1 MKLENNNTL
10 KAPKVEYETYEK
22 ELLFQAF
29 KCPEKD
35 TQVDMIHLLLD
46 LIPDNIDFNQP
57 KYLKDTLSDGSEA
70 YAFVDVS
77 WDILRF
83 LETQCKKSVN
93 KDSDFRVDQLERLDD
108 LFVRLFERGYIPSK
122 STVGVL
128 FRYFGTYGLVK
139 SFEIVIT
146 EPEIL
151 NDSKYSHYINHS
163 LDYAIQNG
171 QHEFVKKITQ
181 RQGEFEEVISQGEFD
196 EIIDWKRMA
205 NEAAKGNSLGTFKI
219 VLQKVDI
226 TDFETGKK
234 LLETACSETSKRDPY
249 IIEYM
254 YQLFDIIG
262 LVLKWAIENE
272 EYDIAHFYL
281 KNDLNNSKTF
291 KYGLEINSVGLI
303 RLMLQEWLAPNEVSE
318 IIVQNESLLTREMI
332 TLFEVSPADIDIV
345 ETILRWSVKNG
356 DIELAKKMIKN
367 KSSMLVKELA
377 HKEDSLNIMVI
388 EYVKKNG
395 CFPDNVKLER
405 RN

>member
-10 KAPKVEYETYEK
+10 KASKPKVEYETYEK

-46 LIPDNIDFNQP
+46 LIPDTIDFHFS
-57 KYLKDTLSDGSEA
+57 KFGKHKFSEA
-70 YAFVDVS
+70 FCISTDVS

-93 KDSDFRVDQLERLDD
+93 KDSDFRVDHLERLDD
-108 LFVRLFERGYIPSK
+108 LLVRLFERGYIASK

-139 SFEIVIT
+139 SFEIAIT
-146 EPEIL
+146 VPEIL
-151 NDSKYSHYINHS
+151 NDPKYPHYINHS
-163 LDYAIQNG
+163 MDYAIQNG
-171 QHEFVKKITQ
+171 QCEFVKKMTHHQI
-181 RQGEFEEVISQGEFD
+181 FN
-196 EIIDWKRMA
+196 EIIDWKRVA
-205 NEAAKGNSLGTFKI
+205 NEAAKGNSLETFKI
-219 VLQKVDI
+219 VLQKLDI

-234 LLETACSETSKRDPY
+234 MLETACSDSSKRDPY

-262 LVLKWAIENE
+262 VVLKWGIEND
-272 EYDIAHFYL
+272 EYDIVHFYL

-303 RLMLQEWLAPNEVSE
+303 RLMLQEWLAPKEVSE

-377 HKEDSLNIMVI
+377 HKEDSLDIMVI
-388 EYVKKNG
+388 EYIIKNG
-395 CFPDNVKLER
+395 CFPDNVKLQR
-405 RN
+405 SN